1 MTMVLTWQGSEVRQV
16 EVTDGTV
23 RVRLSVASARRVDSA
38 HPDQGE
44 EGFLGPLT
52 VVFIHAKV
60 RGDLGSALGT
70 LADGT
75 LSHAGHTHR
84 HLALPFSWAPD
95 IHAELAF
102 RNGTVLHIEAEA
114 VSCSPGTESRFH
126 ESMAC

>member
-52 VVFIHAKV
+52 VVFTHATV

-70 LADGT
+70 LAEGT
-75 LSHAGHTHR
+75 LSHAGHTPR
-84 HLALPFSWAPD
+84 HLALPFSWAPE

-102 RNGTVLHIEAEA
+102 CNGTVLHIEAEA